1 MKIIFYEM
9 RKSWLKTA
17 TFIVLI
23 ILTILNF
30 IRINDLS
37 RTKYSLTYGDLGE
50 AYFKIYETVCGKLDE
65 EKISAFKN
73 NTDELKN
80 EVMDQVFSKEYQPE
94 KYYTG
99 YIWGDF
105 MLHNVQ
111 IGPEISYCAT
121 YPNISNA
128 IVSNAIE
135 SYNFYKNVGNN
146 FEKKKSALICNLY
159 QNRNIPE
166 YRATNWTELF
176 FQHEFSSLLC
186 IVMLIFGL
194 SSCFTSERESG
205 MFQLITAAGK
215 KRKTTVSKIIS
226 AAIYCVFLSV
236 WFTACDLIF
245 TNILLSVKGLD
256 MPLYSTQIFEK
267 TPFTFSFIGAIL
279 LWTGVRFLA
288 LFVLAMTMLL
298 ISKITPNTIISMAV
312 NFGISLAL
320 ILLTSLTKSIWNPIC
335 ALTPNAYLT
344 DFSVVNIFGEPVLTL
359 FAALIA
365 LAAECVILGGFL
377 FVSDRVLRR

>member
-37 RTKYSLTYGDLGE
+37 RTKYWLTYGDIGE
-50 AYFKIYETVCGKLDE
+50 AYFNIYETVCGKLDE

-105 MLHNVQ
+105 MLHYVE
-111 IGPEISYCAT
+111 IGPEITYCAT

-176 FQHEFSSLLC
+176 FQHDFSSLLC

-226 AAIYCVFLSV
+226 AAIYCAFLSV

-335 ALTPNAYLT
+335 ALTPSAYIT